1 LADYDHAHGHDM
13 HEWGEPE
20 PIQKPDRL
28 DVTIAVRFTAD
39 EIAAVRQRATEAA
52 VKPTVFIRRA
62 ALHSHNPLDRDLLPR
77 SSTICAPTS
86 NGWPRSSAPSPA
98 VGGLNRADELQRHR
112 SLAEQPAGPRRL
124 GHVLF
129 KTQR

>member
-1 LADYDHAHGHDM
+1 MRLDHGAGESDCCAVDKPEEDRLADYDHAHGHDM

-62 ALHSHNPLDRDLLPR
+62 ALHSHNPLDRDLLAKVVDDLRTDVQRLASVIRTEP
-77 SSTICAPTS
+77 SS
-86 NGWPRSSAPSPA
+86 
-98 VGGLNRADELQRHR
+98 GGTE
-112 SLAEQPAGPRRL
+112 
-124 GHVLF
+124 
-129 KTQR
+129 